1 MLGSSGK
8 GPPKRAGK
16 KDGEPTTAL
25 RGGGL
30 LYAMGA
36 RLQRPALACS
46 LLTDNPMQWA
56 VWIATAGL
64 WSQALGSGACP

>member
-1 MLGSSGK
+1 MANPQNRSGDGPSYRRREPVCRGS
-8 GPPKRAGK
+8 
-16 KDGEPTTAL
+16 
-25 RGGGL
+25 
-30 LYAMGA
+30 
-36 RLQRPALACS
+36 ALACS